1 MSSKTV
7 FVNAFYE
14 QIIALITELTQMY
27 PDDKDFPMY
36 IVGLK
41 WFRTTNPSKPIK
53 DVYVNTKLF
62 EDKILAKDKDFF
74 LNYSYDEYSEHIEN
88 DIFIKLK
95 HYCQGMSENSMK
107 NVWQYV
113 VNITKLAKICSE

>member
-1 MSSKTV
+1 MSSKSV

-27 PDDKDFPMY
+27 PDDKDF
-36 IVGLK
+36 
-41 WFRTTNPSKPIK
+41 
-53 DVYVNTKLF
+53 
-62 EDKILAKDKDFF
+62 F
-74 LNYSYDEYSEHIEN
+74 LNYSYDEYSKHIEN

-95 HYCQGMSENSMK
+95 HYCQGMTENSMK